1 MAIIQSGV
9 DSSLL
14 TVDSSFKAARTSS
27 YPPEVL
33 GWNSVGALS
42 GNLTGVA
49 ANGPVFSFRNISSNL
64 LIVHKIG
71 VGFICTTGFTTG
83 QIVDY
88 GLMVARSFS
97 ASDSGGTAIAF
108 TGNNTKHRTSLATP
122 TSMDC
127 RISTTGALTAGTRTL
142 DSNNLGQIGGFAA
155 TTTTG
160 VVIAPTSNNLFAHD
174 PGDHPLVLAQ
184 NEGFIIQNLTAMGA
198 AGVGRLYVNLEF
210 AEASSF

>member
-1 MAIIQSGV
+1 
-9 DSSLL
+9 
-14 TVDSSFKAARTSS
+14 
-27 YPPEVL
+27 
-33 GWNSVGALS
+33 
-42 GNLTGVA
+42 
-49 ANGPVFSFRNISSNL
+49 
-64 LIVHKIG
+64 
-71 VGFICTTGFTTG
+71 
-83 QIVDY
+83 
-88 GLMVARSFS
+88 
-97 ASDSGGTAIAF
+97 
-108 TGNNTKHRTSLATP
+108 
-122 TSMDC
+122 MDC